1 MGISKIYA
9 IDFIPN
15 NFFKEVI
22 SLIVRIYSFYLVLF
36 NQKFSYPKSNSS
48 YSDLLQELDAGKVQS
63 LYFYPKRR
71 EIDVIFKNGEKEKIP
86 ILYND
91 QLILEKASENKVEL
105 TINNSRRDASI
116 ANSTSSLIFL
126 FIFIFAFIILLRTTS
141 KIANRT
147 FGFGKSR
154 AKFIIIDDVD
164 KRFDDVAG
172 IPEATDEIQEI
183 ITFLKNPE
191 KLSELGAKVPKG
203 VLLIGPPGTGKTL
216 LAKAI
221 AGESGVPFLSISA
234 SEFVELFVG
243 VGASRVR
250 DLFDKARD
258 KSPCIIF
265 IDEIDSI
272 GRQRGSG
279 IGGGNDEREQTLNQ
293 LLTQLDGFSDNSG
306 IIVIAATNRP
316 DILDPA
322 LLRPGRFDRKIEV
335 LLPDNE
341 GRKKILSIHSLNK
354 PLSNDVDLKYW
365 ASRTVGFSGA
375 DLENL
380 MNESAIHCARN
391 LSKKIKNVH
400 IEDALE
406 KITMGISSTNSSGIK
421 TKKLRAYNEAGKA
434 IVSAVKNGIES
445 IDKITILPR
454 AGNLGGYTKIS
465 PDEEVITSGLISKKL
480 LMNKIEIA
488 LAGRAA
494 ETLVFGKNEIT
505 QLASRDIA
513 YSTEI
518 AKEMI
523 TKYGFSSIGP
533 VNITQNSE
541 DIFLGNSLLRN
552 KSIIADKTSFQ
563 IDLEIMKITK
573 NSLNKSIE
581 ILERNR
587 LLLEKLADLLIH
599 EETINRAKF
608 DELSSNFL
616 KI

>member
-1 MGISKIYA
+1 MLFKK
-9 IDFIPN
+9 
-15 NFFKEVI
+15 NFTYDN
-22 SLIVRIYSFYLVLF
+22 SG
-36 NQKFSYPKSNSS
+36 SS
-48 YSDLLQELDAGKVQS
+48 YSDILLELDAGKVQS
-63 LYFYPKRR
+63 LYFYPRRR
-71 EIDVIFKNGEKEKIP
+71 EIDVIFKNGDKEKIP

-105 TINNSRRDASI
+105 TINNSKKDSSS
-116 ANSTSSLIFL
+116 ANSAASLIIL
-126 FIFIFAFIILLRTTS
+126 FIFIFSFILIFRTTS
-141 KIANRT
+141 KIANRA

-154 AKFIIIDDVD
+154 SKFVMIEDVD
-164 KRFDDVAG
+164 KRFDDIAG
-172 IPEATDEIQEI
+172 IPEATEELQEI
-183 ITFLKNPE
+183 ITFLKNPQ
-191 KLSELGAKVPKG
+191 KLIDLGAIVPKG
-203 VLLIGPPGTGKTL
+203 VLMVGPPGTGKTL

-250 DLFDKARD
+250 DLFEKAKE
-258 KSPCIIF
+258 KSPCIVF

-306 IIVIAATNRP
+306 VIVLAATNRA

-335 LLPDNE
+335 LLPDIE
-341 GRKKILSIHSLNK
+341 GRNKILCIHSLNK
-354 PLSNDVDLKYW
+354 PLSKDVDLKYW
-365 ASRTVGFSGA
+365 ASRTIGFSGA

-391 LSKKIKNVH
+391 LSKQIKNEH

-406 KITMGISSTNSSGIK
+406 KITLGLSNTKVSGEK
-421 TKKLRAYNEAGKA
+421 TKKFRAYNEAGRA
-434 IVSAVKNGIES
+434 IVSAFNNGINS
-445 IDKITILPR
+445 IDKITILQR
-454 AGNLGGYTKIS
+454 EGRLGGYTQIS
-465 PDEEVITSGLISKKL
+465 PDEDVLTSGLISKKL
-480 LMNKIEIA
+480 LLNKIEIA

-533 VNITQNSE
+533 VNISQDNE
-541 DIFLGNSLLRN
+541 DIFLGSSLIRN
-552 KSIIADKTSFQ
+552 KSTIADKTSLQ
-563 IDLEIMKITK
+563 IDNEIMKIAK
-573 NSLNKSIE
+573 NSLNKSFKV
-581 ILERNR
+581 LERNR
-587 LLLEKLADLLIH
+587 ILLDKLVELLIH
-599 EETINRAKF
+599 EETVNKEKF
-608 DELSSNFL
+608 IELASKFL
-616 KI
+616 NV

>member
-1 MGISKIYA
+1 MLFKK
-9 IDFIPN
+9 
-15 NFFKEVI
+15 NFTYDN
-22 SLIVRIYSFYLVLF
+22 SG
-36 NQKFSYPKSNSS
+36 SS
-48 YSDLLQELDAGKVQS
+48 YSDILLELDAGNVQS
-63 LYFYPKRR
+63 IYFYPRRR
-71 EIDVIFKNGEKEKIP
+71 EIDVIFKNGDKEKIP

-105 TINNSRRDASI
+105 TINNSKKDSST
-116 ANSTSSLIFL
+116 ANSAASLIIL
-126 FIFIFAFIILLRTTS
+126 FIFIFSFILIFRTTS
-141 KIANRT
+141 KIANRA

-154 AKFIIIDDVD
+154 SKFVMIEDVD
-164 KRFDDVAG
+164 KRFDDIAG
-172 IPEATDEIQEI
+172 IPEATEELQEI
-183 ITFLKNPE
+183 ITFLKNPQ
-191 KLSELGAKVPKG
+191 KLIDLGAIVPKG
-203 VLLIGPPGTGKTL
+203 ILMVGPPGTGKTL

-250 DLFDKARD
+250 DLFEKAKE
-258 KSPCIIF
+258 KSPCIVF

-306 IIVIAATNRP
+306 VIVLAATNRA

-335 LLPDNE
+335 LLPDIE
-341 GRKKILSIHSLNK
+341 GRNKILCIHSLNK
-354 PLSNDVDLKYW
+354 PLSKDVDLKYW
-365 ASRTVGFSGA
+365 ASRTIGFSGA

-391 LSKKIKNVH
+391 LSKRIKNEH

-406 KITMGISSTNSSGIK
+406 KITLGLSNTKFSGEK
-421 TKKLRAYNEAGKA
+421 TKKFRAYNEAGRA
-434 IVSAVKNGIES
+434 IVSAFNNGINS
-445 IDKITILPR
+445 IDKITILQR
-454 AGNLGGYTKIS
+454 EGRLGGYTQIS
-465 PDEEVITSGLISKKL
+465 PDEDVLTSGLISKKL
-480 LMNKIEIA
+480 LLNKIEIA

-533 VNITQNSE
+533 VNISQDNE
-541 DIFLGNSLLRN
+541 DIFLGSSLIRN
-552 KSIIADKTSFQ
+552 KSTIADKTSLQ
-563 IDLEIMKITK
+563 IDNEIMKIAK
-573 NSLNKSIE
+573 NSLNKSFK

-587 LLLEKLADLLIH
+587 ILLDKLVELLIH
-599 EETINRAKF
+599 EETVNKEKF
-608 DELSSNFL
+608 IELASKFL
-616 KI
+616 NV

>member
-1 MGISKIYA
+1 MLFKK
-9 IDFIPN
+9 
-15 NFFKEVI
+15 NFTYDN
-22 SLIVRIYSFYLVLF
+22 SG
-36 NQKFSYPKSNSS
+36 SS
-48 YSDLLQELDAGKVQS
+48 YSDILLELDAGKVQS
-63 LYFYPKRR
+63 LYFYPRRR
-71 EIDVIFKNGEKEKIP
+71 EIDVIFKNGDKEKIP

-105 TINNSRRDASI
+105 TINNSKKDSST
-116 ANSTSSLIFL
+116 ANSAASLIIL
-126 FIFIFAFIILLRTTS
+126 FIFIFSFILIFRTTS
-141 KIANRT
+141 KIANRA

-154 AKFIIIDDVD
+154 SKFVMIEDVD
-164 KRFDDVAG
+164 KRFDDIAG
-172 IPEATDEIQEI
+172 IPEATEELQEI
-183 ITFLKNPE
+183 ITFLKNPQ
-191 KLSELGAKVPKG
+191 KLIDLGAIVPKG
-203 VLLIGPPGTGKTL
+203 ILMVGPPGTGKTL

-250 DLFDKARD
+250 DLFEKAKE
-258 KSPCIIF
+258 KSPCIVF

-306 IIVIAATNRP
+306 VIVLAATNRA

-335 LLPDNE
+335 LLPDIE
-341 GRKKILSIHSLNK
+341 GRNKILCIHSLNK
-354 PLSNDVDLKYW
+354 PLSKDVDLKYW
-365 ASRTVGFSGA
+365 ASRTIGFSGA

-391 LSKKIKNVH
+391 LSKQIKNEH

-406 KITMGISSTNSSGIK
+406 KITLGLSNTKVSGEK
-421 TKKLRAYNEAGKA
+421 TKKFRAYNEAGRA
-434 IVSAVKNGIES
+434 IVSAFNNGINS
-445 IDKITILPR
+445 IDKITILQR
-454 AGNLGGYTKIS
+454 EGRLGGYTQIS
-465 PDEEVITSGLISKKL
+465 PDEDVLTSGLISKKL
-480 LMNKIEIA
+480 LLNKIEIA

-533 VNITQNSE
+533 VNISQDNE
-541 DIFLGNSLLRN
+541 DIFLGSSLIRN
-552 KSIIADKTSFQ
+552 KSTIADKTSLQ
-563 IDLEIMKITK
+563 IDNEIMKIAK
-573 NSLNKSIE
+573 NSLNKSFKV
-581 ILERNR
+581 LERNR
-587 LLLEKLADLLIH
+587 ILLDKLVELLIH
-599 EETINRAKF
+599 EETVNKEKF
-608 DELSSNFL
+608 IELASKLL
-616 KI
+616 KV

>member
-1 MGISKIYA
+1 M
-9 IDFIPN
+9 
-15 NFFKEVI
+15 FFKKNFTYTN
-22 SLIVRIYSFYLVLF
+22 LD
-36 NQKFSYPKSNSS
+36 SS
-48 YSDLLQELDAGKVQS
+48 YSNLLLELDTGKVQS
-63 LYFYPKRR
+63 LYFYPRRR
-71 EIDVIFKNGEKEKIP
+71 EVDVIFKNGDKEKIP

-105 TINNSRRDASI
+105 TIHNSKKDSST
-116 ANSTSSLIFL
+116 ANSLSSLVIL
-126 FIFIFAFIILLRTTS
+126 LIFIFSFILLFRTTS
-141 KIANRT
+141 KIANRA

-154 AKFIIIDDVD
+154 SKFIMIDDVD

-172 IPEATDEIQEI
+172 LTEATEELQEI
-183 ITFLKNPE
+183 ITFLKNPQ
-191 KLSELGAKVPKG
+191 KLSDLGAIVPKG
-203 VLLIGPPGTGKTL
+203 VLMVGPPGTGKTL

-250 DLFDKARD
+250 DLFEKAKE
-258 KSPCIIF
+258 KSPCIVF

-306 IIVIAATNRP
+306 VIVLAATNRA

-322 LLRPGRFDRKIEV
+322 LLRPGRFDRKIQV

-341 GRKKILSIHSLNK
+341 GRKKILCIHSLNK
-354 PLSNDVDLKYW
+354 PLSKDVDLKYW
-365 ASRTVGFSGA
+365 ASRTIGFSGA

-391 LSKKIKNVH
+391 FSKEINNEH

-406 KITMGISSTNSSGIK
+406 KITLGLITIKVSGEK
-421 TKKLRAYNEAGKA
+421 AKKIRAYNEAGRA
-434 IVSAVKNGIES
+434 IVSAVNNGINS
-445 IDKITILPR
+445 IDKITILQR
-454 AGNLGGYTKIS
+454 SGSLGGYTQIS
-465 PDEEVITSGLISKKL
+465 PDEEVLTSGLISKKSL
-480 LMNKIEIA
+480 LNKIEIA

-494 ETLVFGKNEIT
+494 EILIFGKNEIT

-533 VNITQNSE
+533 VNISQNNE
-541 DIFLGNSLLRN
+541 DIFLGNSLLKN
-552 KSIIADKTSFQ
+552 KSSIADKTSLL
-563 IDLEIMKITK
+563 IDKEIMKITK
-573 NSLNKSIE
+573 RSLDKSIK
-581 ILERNR
+581 ILDRNR
-587 LLLEKLADLLIH
+587 LLLDKLVDLLVH
-599 EETINRAKF
+599 EETINREKF
-608 DELSSNFL
+608 CNLSSKSL
-616 KI
+616 KV

>member
-1 MGISKIYA
+1 M
-9 IDFIPN
+9 P
-15 NFFKEVI
+15 FKKTFT
-22 SLIVRIYSFYLVLF
+22 YSD
-36 NQKFSYPKSNSS
+36 SDSS
-48 YSDLLQELDAGKVQS
+48 YSNLLLELDEGNVQS
-63 LYFYPKRR
+63 LYFYPRRR
-71 EIDVIFKNGEKEKIP
+71 EIDVIFKNGEREKIP

-91 QLILEKASENKVEL
+91 QLILEKASDNKVEL
-105 TINNSRRDASI
+105 TINNSKKDSSL
-116 ANSTSSLIFL
+116 ANSTASLIFL
-126 FIFIFAFIILLRTTS
+126 LFFIFGLILLFRTTS
-141 KIANRT
+141 KIANRA

-154 AKFIIIDDVD
+154 SKFIMIDDVD

-172 IPEATDEIQEI
+172 IPEATEELQEI
-183 ITFLKNPE
+183 ITFLKHPE
-191 KLSELGAKVPKG
+191 KLSDLGAKVPKG
-203 VLLIGPPGTGKTL
+203 VLLVGPPGTGKTL

-250 DLFDKARD
+250 DLFDKAKE
-258 KSPCIIF
+258 KSPCIVF

-306 IIVIAATNRP
+306 VIVLAATNRP

-322 LLRPGRFDRKIEV
+322 LLRPGRFDRKIDV
-335 LLPDNE
+335 LLPDYE

-354 PLSNDVDLKYW
+354 PLSNNVDLKYW
-365 ASRTVGFSGA
+365 ASRTAGFSGA

-391 LSKKIKNVH
+391 LSKQIKNEH
-400 IEDALE
+400 IDDALE
-406 KITMGISSTNSSGIK
+406 KITLGLGTNKLSGEK
-421 TKKLRAYNEAGKA
+421 TKKFRAYNEAGRA
-434 IVSAVKNGIES
+434 IISAVNNGMNS
-445 IDKITILPR
+445 IDKVTILQR
-454 AGNLGGYTKIS
+454 AGSLGGYTKIS

-480 LMNKIEIA
+480 LLNKIEIA

-494 ETLVFGKNEIT
+494 ETLVFGRNEIT
-505 QLASRDIA
+505 QLATNDIA
-513 YSTEI
+513 FSTEI

-533 VNITQNSE
+533 FNISQDNE

-552 KSIIADKTSFQ
+552 KSIIADKTSLQ
-563 IDLEIMKITK
+563 IDKEIMNIAKS
-573 NSLNKSIE
+573 SLNKSIK

-587 LLLEKLADLLIH
+587 FLLDKLVDVLIH
-599 EETINRAKF
+599 EETITKEKF
-608 DELSSNFL
+608 IELASKFL
-616 KI
+616 KV

>member
-1 MGISKIYA
+1 ML
-9 IDFIPN
+9 
-15 NFFKEVI
+15 FK
-22 SLIVRIYSFYLVLF
+22 
-36 NQKFSYPKSNSS
+36 KDFSYKDSVSS
-48 YSDLLQELDAGKVQS
+48 YSDLLLDLDAGRVQS
-63 LYFYPKRR
+63 LYFYPRRR
-71 EIDVIFKNGEKEKIP
+71 EIDVIFKNGDKEKIP

-105 TINNSRRDASI
+105 TINNSKKDSSL
-116 ANSTSSLIFL
+116 ANSTASLIIL
-126 FIFIFAFIILLRTTS
+126 LIFIFSFILIFRTTS
-141 KIANRT
+141 KIANRA
-147 FGFGKSR
+147 FGFGKTRS
-154 AKFIIIDDVD
+154 KFIIIEDVD

-172 IPEATDEIQEI
+172 LAEATEELQEI
-183 ITFLKNPE
+183 ITFLKNPQ
-191 KLSELGAKVPKG
+191 KLNDLGAKVPKG
-203 VLLIGPPGTGKTL
+203 VLLVGPPGTGKTL

-250 DLFDKARD
+250 DLFEKAKE
-258 KSPCIIF
+258 KSPCIVF

-306 IIVIAATNRP
+306 IIVLAATNRP

-354 PLSNDVDLKYW
+354 PLSDDVDLKYW
-365 ASRTVGFSGA
+365 ASRTIGFSGA

-391 LSKKIKNVH
+391 LSQEIKNEH
-400 IEDALE
+400 IDDALE
-406 KITMGISSTNSSGIK
+406 KITLGVSTSKISGEK
-421 TKKLRAYNEAGKA
+421 TKKLRAYNEAGRA
-434 IVSAVKNGIES
+434 IVSAVNNGSNS
-445 IDKITILPR
+445 IDKITILQR
-454 AGNLGGYTKIS
+454 AGSLGGYTKIT
-465 PDEEVITSGLISKKL
+465 PDEDVITSGLISKKL
-480 LMNKIEIA
+480 LLSKIEIA

-494 ETLVFGKNEIT
+494 EILVFGRNEIT

-513 YSTEI
+513 YSTEL
-518 AKEMI
+518 AKQMI

-533 VNITQNSE
+533 VNISQNNE

-552 KSIIADKTSFQ
+552 KSIIADKTSLK
-563 IDLEIMKITK
+563 IDNEIMNIAKS
-573 NSLNKSIE
+573 SLNKSIK
-581 ILERNR
+581 ILHKNR
-587 LLLEKLADLLIH
+587 LLLDKLVELLIY
-599 EETINRAKF
+599 EETISKDKF
-608 DELSSNFL
+608 CKLSSQLL
-616 KI
+616 KV

>member
-1 MGISKIYA
+1 
-9 IDFIPN
+9 
-15 NFFKEVI
+15 
-22 SLIVRIYSFYLVLF
+22 VLF
-36 NQKFSYPKSNSS
+36 KKNFTYDNSASS
-48 YSDLLQELDAGKVQS
+48 YSDILLELDAGKVQS
-63 LYFYPKRR
+63 LYFYPRRR
-71 EIDVIFKNGEKEKIP
+71 EIDVIFKNGDKEKIP

-105 TINNSRRDASI
+105 TINNSKKDSST
-116 ANSTSSLIFL
+116 ANSAASLIIL
-126 FIFIFAFIILLRTTS
+126 FIFIFSFILIFRTTS
-141 KIANRT
+141 KIANRA

-154 AKFIIIDDVD
+154 SKFVMIEDVD
-164 KRFDDVAG
+164 KRFDDIAG
-172 IPEATDEIQEI
+172 IPEATEELQEI
-183 ITFLKNPE
+183 ITFLKNPQ
-191 KLSELGAKVPKG
+191 KLIDLGAIVPKG
-203 VLLIGPPGTGKTL
+203 ILMVGPPGTGKTL

-250 DLFDKARD
+250 DLFEKAKE
-258 KSPCIIF
+258 KSPCIVF

-306 IIVIAATNRP
+306 VIVLAATNRA

-335 LLPDNE
+335 LLPDIE
-341 GRKKILSIHSLNK
+341 GRNKILCIHSLNK
-354 PLSNDVDLKYW
+354 PLSKDVDLKYW
-365 ASRTVGFSGA
+365 ASRTIGFSGA

-391 LSKKIKNVH
+391 LSKRIKNEH

-406 KITMGISSTNSSGIK
+406 KITLGLSNTKFSGEK
-421 TKKLRAYNEAGKA
+421 TKKFRAYNEAGRA
-434 IVSAVKNGIES
+434 IVSAFNNGINS
-445 IDKITILPR
+445 IDKITILQR
-454 AGNLGGYTKIS
+454 EGRLGGYTQIS
-465 PDEEVITSGLISKKL
+465 PDEDVLTSGLISKKL
-480 LMNKIEIA
+480 LLNKIEIA

-533 VNITQNSE
+533 VNISQDNE
-541 DIFLGNSLLRN
+541 DIFLGSSLIRN
-552 KSIIADKTSFQ
+552 KSTIADKTSLQ
-563 IDLEIMKITK
+563 IDNEIMKIAK
-573 NSLNKSIE
+573 NSLNKSFKV
-581 ILERNR
+581 LERNR
-587 LLLEKLADLLIH
+587 LLLDKLVELLIH
-599 EETINRAKF
+599 EETVNKEKF
-608 DELSSNFL
+608 IELASKFL
-616 KI
+616 NV

>member
-1 MGISKIYA
+1 MLFKK
-9 IDFIPN
+9 
-15 NFFKEVI
+15 NFT
-22 SLIVRIYSFYLVLF
+22 YSNLD
-36 NQKFSYPKSNSS
+36 SS
-48 YSDLLQELDAGKVQS
+48 YSNLLLELDTGKVQS

-71 EIDVIFKNGEKEKIP
+71 EVDVIFKNGNKEKIP

-105 TINNSRRDASI
+105 TINNSKKDSST
-116 ANSTSSLIFL
+116 ANSAASLIIL
-126 FIFIFAFIILLRTTS
+126 FIFIFSFILIFRTTS
-141 KIANRT
+141 KIANRA

-154 AKFIIIDDVD
+154 SKFVMIEDVD
-164 KRFDDVAG
+164 KRFDDIAG
-172 IPEATDEIQEI
+172 IPEATEELQEI
-183 ITFLKNPE
+183 ITFLKNPQ
-191 KLSELGAKVPKG
+191 KLIDLGAIVPKG
-203 VLLIGPPGTGKTL
+203 ILMVGPPGTGKTL

-250 DLFDKARD
+250 DLFEKAKE
-258 KSPCIIF
+258 KSPCIVF

-306 IIVIAATNRP
+306 VIVLAATNRA

-335 LLPDNE
+335 LLPDIE
-341 GRKKILSIHSLNK
+341 GRNKILCIHSLNK
-354 PLSNDVDLKYW
+354 PLSKDVDLKYW
-365 ASRTVGFSGA
+365 ASRTIGFSGA

-391 LSKKIKNVH
+391 LSKRIKNEH

-406 KITMGISSTNSSGIK
+406 KITLGLSNTKFSGEK
-421 TKKLRAYNEAGKA
+421 TKKFRAYNEAGRA
-434 IVSAVKNGIES
+434 IVSAFNNGINS
-445 IDKITILPR
+445 IDKITILQR
-454 AGNLGGYTKIS
+454 EGRLGGYTQIS
-465 PDEEVITSGLISKKL
+465 PDEDVLTSGLISKKL
-480 LMNKIEIA
+480 LLNKIEIA

-533 VNITQNSE
+533 VNISQDNE
-541 DIFLGNSLLRN
+541 DIFLGSSLIRN
-552 KSIIADKTSFQ
+552 KSTIADKTSLQ
-563 IDLEIMKITK
+563 IDNEIMKIAK
-573 NSLNKSIE
+573 NSLNKSFKV
-581 ILERNR
+581 LERNR
-587 LLLEKLADLLIH
+587 ILLDKLVELLIH
-599 EETINRAKF
+599 EETVNKEKF
-608 DELSSNFL
+608 IELASKFL
-616 KI
+616 NV

>member
-1 MGISKIYA
+1 MLFKK
-9 IDFIPN
+9 
-15 NFFKEVI
+15 NFTYDN
-22 SLIVRIYSFYLVLF
+22 SG
-36 NQKFSYPKSNSS
+36 SS
-48 YSDLLQELDAGKVQS
+48 YSDLLLELDAGKVQS
-63 LYFYPKRR
+63 LYFYPRRR
-71 EIDVIFKNGEKEKIP
+71 EIDVIFKNGDKEKIP

-105 TINNSRRDASI
+105 TINNSKKDSST
-116 ANSTSSLIFL
+116 ANSAASLIIL
-126 FIFIFAFIILLRTTS
+126 FIFIFSFILIFRTTS
-141 KIANRT
+141 KIANRA

-154 AKFIIIDDVD
+154 SKFVMIEDVD
-164 KRFDDVAG
+164 KRFDDIAG
-172 IPEATDEIQEI
+172 IPEATEELQEI
-183 ITFLKNPE
+183 ITFLKNPQ
-191 KLSELGAKVPKG
+191 KLIDLGAIVPKG
-203 VLLIGPPGTGKTL
+203 ILMVGPPGTGKTL

-250 DLFDKARD
+250 DLFEKAKE
-258 KSPCIIF
+258 KSPCIVF

-306 IIVIAATNRP
+306 VIVLAATNRA

-335 LLPDNE
+335 LLPDIE
-341 GRKKILSIHSLNK
+341 GRNKILCIHSLNK
-354 PLSNDVDLKYW
+354 PLSKDVDLKYW
-365 ASRTVGFSGA
+365 ASRTIGFSGA

-391 LSKKIKNVH
+391 LSKRIKNEH

-406 KITMGISSTNSSGIK
+406 KITLGLSNTKFSGEK
-421 TKKLRAYNEAGKA
+421 TKKFRAYNEAGRA
-434 IVSAVKNGIES
+434 IVSAFNNGINS
-445 IDKITILPR
+445 IDKITILQR
-454 AGNLGGYTKIS
+454 EGRLGGYTQIS
-465 PDEEVITSGLISKKL
+465 PDEDVLTSGLISKKL
-480 LMNKIEIA
+480 LLNKIEIA

-533 VNITQNSE
+533 VNISQDNE

-552 KSIIADKTSFQ
+552 KSTIADKTSLQ
-563 IDLEIMKITK
+563 IDNEIMKIAK
-573 NSLNKSIE
+573 NSLNKSFK

-587 LLLEKLADLLIH
+587 ILLDKLVELLIH
-599 EETINRAKF
+599 EETVNKEKF
-608 DELSSNFL
+608 IELASKFL
-616 KI
+616 NV

>member
-1 MGISKIYA
+1 MLFKK
-9 IDFIPN
+9 
-15 NFFKEVI
+15 NFTYDN
-22 SLIVRIYSFYLVLF
+22 SA
-36 NQKFSYPKSNSS
+36 SS
-48 YSDLLQELDAGKVQS
+48 YSDILLELDAGKVQS
-63 LYFYPKRR
+63 LYFYPRRR
-71 EIDVIFKNGEKEKIP
+71 EIDVIFKNGDKEKIP

-105 TINNSRRDASI
+105 TINNSKKDSST
-116 ANSTSSLIFL
+116 ANSAASLIIL
-126 FIFIFAFIILLRTTS
+126 FIFIFSFILIFRTTS
-141 KIANRT
+141 KIANRA

-154 AKFIIIDDVD
+154 SKFVMIEDVD
-164 KRFDDVAG
+164 KRFDDIAG
-172 IPEATDEIQEI
+172 IPEATEELQEI
-183 ITFLKNPE
+183 ITFLKNPQ
-191 KLSELGAKVPKG
+191 KLIDLGAIVPKG
-203 VLLIGPPGTGKTL
+203 ILMVGPPGTGKTL

-250 DLFDKARD
+250 DLFEKAKE
-258 KSPCIIF
+258 KSPCIVF

-306 IIVIAATNRP
+306 VIVLAATNRA

-335 LLPDNE
+335 LLPDIE
-341 GRKKILSIHSLNK
+341 GRNKILCIHSLNK
-354 PLSNDVDLKYW
+354 PLSKDVDLKYW
-365 ASRTVGFSGA
+365 ASRTIGFSGA

-391 LSKKIKNVH
+391 LSKRIKNEH

-406 KITMGISSTNSSGIK
+406 KITLGLSNTKFSGEK
-421 TKKLRAYNEAGKA
+421 TKKFRAYNEAGRA
-434 IVSAVKNGIES
+434 IVSAFNNGINS
-445 IDKITILPR
+445 IDKITILQR
-454 AGNLGGYTKIS
+454 EGRLGGYTQIS
-465 PDEEVITSGLISKKL
+465 PDEDVLTSGLISKKL
-480 LMNKIEIA
+480 LLNKIEIA

-533 VNITQNSE
+533 VNISQDNE
-541 DIFLGNSLLRN
+541 DIFLGSSLIRN
-552 KSIIADKTSFQ
+552 KSTIADKTSLQ
-563 IDLEIMKITK
+563 IDNEIMKIAK
-573 NSLNKSIE
+573 NSLNKSFKV
-581 ILERNR
+581 LERNR
-587 LLLEKLADLLIH
+587 ILLDKLVELLIH
-599 EETINRAKF
+599 EETVNKEKF
-608 DELSSNFL
+608 IELASKFL
-616 KI
+616 NV

>member
-1 MGISKIYA
+1 MLFKK
-9 IDFIPN
+9 
-15 NFFKEVI
+15 NFTYDN
-22 SLIVRIYSFYLVLF
+22 SG
-36 NQKFSYPKSNSS
+36 SS
-48 YSDLLQELDAGKVQS
+48 YSDILLELDAGKVQS
-63 LYFYPKRR
+63 LYFYPRRR
-71 EIDVIFKNGEKEKIP
+71 EIDVIFKNGDKEKIP

-105 TINNSRRDASI
+105 TINNSKKDSSL
-116 ANSTSSLIFL
+116 ANSAASLIIL
-126 FIFIFAFIILLRTTS
+126 FIFIFSFILIFRTTS
-141 KIANRT
+141 KIANRA

-154 AKFIIIDDVD
+154 SKFVMIEDVD
-164 KRFDDVAG
+164 KRFDDIAG
-172 IPEATDEIQEI
+172 IPEATEELQEI
-183 ITFLKNPE
+183 ITFLKNPQ
-191 KLSELGAKVPKG
+191 KLIDLGAIVPKG
-203 VLLIGPPGTGKTL
+203 ILMVGPPGTGKTL

-250 DLFDKARD
+250 DLFEKAKE
-258 KSPCIIF
+258 KSPCIVF

-306 IIVIAATNRP
+306 VIVLAATNRA

-335 LLPDNE
+335 LLPDIE
-341 GRKKILSIHSLNK
+341 GRNKILCIHSLNK
-354 PLSNDVDLKYW
+354 PLSKDVDLKYW
-365 ASRTVGFSGA
+365 ASRTIGFSGA

-391 LSKKIKNVH
+391 LSKQIKNEH

-406 KITMGISSTNSSGIK
+406 KITLGLSNTKVSGEK
-421 TKKLRAYNEAGKA
+421 TKKFRAYNEAGRA
-434 IVSAVKNGIES
+434 IVSAFNNGINS
-445 IDKITILPR
+445 IDKITILQR
-454 AGNLGGYTKIS
+454 EGRLGGYTQIS
-465 PDEEVITSGLISKKL
+465 PDEDVLTSGLISKKL
-480 LMNKIEIA
+480 LLNKIEIA

-533 VNITQNSE
+533 VNISQDNE
-541 DIFLGNSLLRN
+541 DIFLGSSLIRN
-552 KSIIADKTSFQ
+552 KSTIADKTSLQ
-563 IDLEIMKITK
+563 IDNEIMKIAK
-573 NSLNKSIE
+573 NSLNKSFKV
-581 ILERNR
+581 LERNR
-587 LLLEKLADLLIH
+587 ILLDKLVELLIH
-599 EETINRAKF
+599 EETVNKEKF
-608 DELSSNFL
+608 IELASKLL
-616 KI
+616 KV

>member
-1 MGISKIYA
+1 MLFKK
-9 IDFIPN
+9 
-15 NFFKEVI
+15 NFTYDN
-22 SLIVRIYSFYLVLF
+22 SA
-36 NQKFSYPKSNSS
+36 SS
-48 YSDLLQELDAGKVQS
+48 YSDILLELDAGKVQS
-63 LYFYPKRR
+63 LYFYPRRR
-71 EIDVIFKNGEKEKIP
+71 EIDVIFKNGDKEKIP

-105 TINNSRRDASI
+105 TINNSKKDSST
-116 ANSTSSLIFL
+116 ANSAASLIIL
-126 FIFIFAFIILLRTTS
+126 FIFIFSFILIFRTTS
-141 KIANRT
+141 KIANRA

-154 AKFIIIDDVD
+154 SKFVMIEDVD
-164 KRFDDVAG
+164 KRFDDIAG
-172 IPEATDEIQEI
+172 IPEATEELQEI
-183 ITFLKNPE
+183 ITFLKNPQ
-191 KLSELGAKVPKG
+191 KLIDLGAIVPKG
-203 VLLIGPPGTGKTL
+203 ILMVGPPGTGKTL

-250 DLFDKARD
+250 DLFEKAKE
-258 KSPCIIF
+258 KSPCIVF

-306 IIVIAATNRP
+306 VIVLAATNRA

-335 LLPDNE
+335 LLPDIE
-341 GRKKILSIHSLNK
+341 GRNKILCIHSLNK
-354 PLSNDVDLKYW
+354 PLSKDVDLKYW
-365 ASRTVGFSGA
+365 ASRTIGFSGA

-391 LSKKIKNVH
+391 LSKRIKNEH

-406 KITMGISSTNSSGIK
+406 KITLGLSNTKFSGEK
-421 TKKLRAYNEAGKA
+421 TKKFRAYNEAGRA
-434 IVSAVKNGIES
+434 IVSAFNNGINS
-445 IDKITILPR
+445 IDKITILQR
-454 AGNLGGYTKIS
+454 EGSLGGYTQIS
-465 PDEEVITSGLISKKL
+465 PDEDVLTSGLISKKL
-480 LMNKIEIA
+480 LLNKIEIA

-533 VNITQNSE
+533 VNISQDNE
-541 DIFLGNSLLRN
+541 DIFLGSSLIRN
-552 KSIIADKTSFQ
+552 KSTIADKTSLQ
-563 IDLEIMKITK
+563 IDNEIMKIAK
-573 NSLNKSIE
+573 NSLNKSFKV
-581 ILERNR
+581 LERNR
-587 LLLEKLADLLIH
+587 ILLDKLVELLIH
-599 EETINRAKF
+599 EETVNKEKF
-608 DELSSNFL
+608 IELASKLL
-616 KI
+616 KV

>member
-1 MGISKIYA
+1 MFLKR
-9 IDFIPN
+9 
-15 NFFKEVI
+15 NFTYDN
-22 SLIVRIYSFYLVLF
+22 SG
-36 NQKFSYPKSNSS
+36 SS
-48 YSDLLQELDAGKVQS
+48 YSDLLRELDAGKVQS
-63 LYFYPKRR
+63 LYFYPRRR
-71 EIDVIFKNGEKEKIP
+71 EIDVIFKNGDKEKIP

-105 TINNSRRDASI
+105 TINNSKKDSST
-116 ANSTSSLIFL
+116 ANSAASLIIL
-126 FIFIFAFIILLRTTS
+126 FIFIFSFILIFRTTS
-141 KIANRT
+141 KIANRA

-154 AKFIIIDDVD
+154 SKFVMIEDVD
-164 KRFDDVAG
+164 KRFDDIAG
-172 IPEATDEIQEI
+172 IPEATEELQEI
-183 ITFLKNPE
+183 ITFLKNPQ
-191 KLSELGAKVPKG
+191 KLIDLGAIVPKG
-203 VLLIGPPGTGKTL
+203 ILMVGPPGTGKTL

-250 DLFDKARD
+250 DLFEKAKE
-258 KSPCIIF
+258 KSPCIVF

-306 IIVIAATNRP
+306 VIVLAATNRA

-335 LLPDNE
+335 LLPDIE
-341 GRKKILSIHSLNK
+341 GRNKILCIHSLNK
-354 PLSNDVDLKYW
+354 PLSKDVDLKYW
-365 ASRTVGFSGA
+365 ASRTIGFSGA

-391 LSKKIKNVH
+391 LSKQIKNEH

-406 KITMGISSTNSSGIK
+406 KITLGLSNTKVSGEK
-421 TKKLRAYNEAGKA
+421 TKKFRAYNEAGRA
-434 IVSAVKNGIES
+434 IVSAFNNGINS
-445 IDKITILPR
+445 IDKITILQR
-454 AGNLGGYTKIS
+454 EGRLGGYTQIS
-465 PDEEVITSGLISKKL
+465 PDEDVLTSGLISKKL
-480 LMNKIEIA
+480 LLNKIEIA

-533 VNITQNSE
+533 VNISQDNE
-541 DIFLGNSLLRN
+541 DIFLGSSLIRN
-552 KSIIADKTSFQ
+552 KSTIADKTSLQ
-563 IDLEIMKITK
+563 IDNEIMKIAK
-573 NSLNKSIE
+573 NSLNKSFKV
-581 ILERNR
+581 LERNR
-587 LLLEKLADLLIH
+587 ILLDKLVELLIH
-599 EETINRAKF
+599 EETVNKEKF
-608 DELSSNFL
+608 IELASKFL
-616 KI
+616 NV

>member
-1 MGISKIYA
+1 MLFKK
-9 IDFIPN
+9 
-15 NFFKEVI
+15 NFTYDN
-22 SLIVRIYSFYLVLF
+22 SA
-36 NQKFSYPKSNSS
+36 SS
-48 YSDLLQELDAGKVQS
+48 YSDILLELDAGKVQS
-63 LYFYPKRR
+63 LYFYPRRR
-71 EIDVIFKNGEKEKIP
+71 EIDVIFKNGDKEKIP

-105 TINNSRRDASI
+105 TINNSKKDSST
-116 ANSTSSLIFL
+116 ANSAASLIIL
-126 FIFIFAFIILLRTTS
+126 FIFIFSFILIFRTTS
-141 KIANRT
+141 KIANRA

-154 AKFIIIDDVD
+154 SKFVMIDDVD
-164 KRFDDVAG
+164 KRFDDIAG
-172 IPEATDEIQEI
+172 IPEATEELQEI
-183 ITFLKNPE
+183 ITFLKNPQ
-191 KLSELGAKVPKG
+191 KLIDLGAIVPKG
-203 VLLIGPPGTGKTL
+203 ILMVGPPGTGKTL

-250 DLFDKARD
+250 DLFEKAKE
-258 KSPCIIF
+258 KSPCIVF

-306 IIVIAATNRP
+306 VIVLAATNRA

-335 LLPDNE
+335 LLPDIE
-341 GRKKILSIHSLNK
+341 GRNKILCIHSLNK
-354 PLSNDVDLKYW
+354 PLSKDVDLKYW
-365 ASRTVGFSGA
+365 ASRTIGFSGA

-391 LSKKIKNVH
+391 LSKRIKNEH

-406 KITMGISSTNSSGIK
+406 KITLGLSNTKFSGEK
-421 TKKLRAYNEAGKA
+421 TKKFRAYNEAGRA
-434 IVSAVKNGIES
+434 IVSAFNNGINS
-445 IDKITILPR
+445 IDKITILQR
-454 AGNLGGYTKIS
+454 EGRLGGYTQIS
-465 PDEEVITSGLISKKL
+465 PDEDVLTSGLISKKL
-480 LMNKIEIA
+480 LLNKIEIA

-533 VNITQNSE
+533 VNISQDNE
-541 DIFLGNSLLRN
+541 DIFLGSSLLRN
-552 KSIIADKTSFQ
+552 KSTIADKTSLQ
-563 IDLEIMKITK
+563 IDNEIMKIAK
-573 NSLNKSIE
+573 NSLNKSFKV
-581 ILERNR
+581 LERNR
-587 LLLEKLADLLIH
+587 ILLDKLVELLIH
-599 EETINRAKF
+599 EETVNKEKF
-608 DELSSNFL
+608 IELASKLL
-616 KI
+616 KV

>member
-1 MGISKIYA
+1 MPFKK
-9 IDFIPN
+9 
-15 NFFKEVI
+15 NFTYDN
-22 SLIVRIYSFYLVLF
+22 SG
-36 NQKFSYPKSNSS
+36 SS
-48 YSDLLQELDAGKVQS
+48 YSDILLDLDAGKVQS
-63 LYFYPKRR
+63 LYFYPRRR
-71 EIDVIFKNGEKEKIP
+71 EIDVIFKNGDKEKIP

-105 TINNSRRDASI
+105 TINNSKKDSST
-116 ANSTSSLIFL
+116 ANSAASLIIL
-126 FIFIFAFIILLRTTS
+126 FIFIFSFILIFRTTS
-141 KIANRT
+141 KIANRA

-154 AKFIIIDDVD
+154 SKFVMIEDVD
-164 KRFDDVAG
+164 KRFDDIAG
-172 IPEATDEIQEI
+172 IPEATEELQEI
-183 ITFLKNPE
+183 ITFLKNPQ
-191 KLSELGAKVPKG
+191 KLIDLGAIVPKG
-203 VLLIGPPGTGKTL
+203 ILMVGPPGTGKTL

-250 DLFDKARD
+250 DLFEKAKE
-258 KSPCIIF
+258 KSPCIVF

-306 IIVIAATNRP
+306 VIVLAATNRA

-335 LLPDNE
+335 LLPDIE
-341 GRKKILSIHSLNK
+341 GRNKILCIHSLNK
-354 PLSNDVDLKYW
+354 PLSKDVDLKYW
-365 ASRTVGFSGA
+365 ASRTIGFSGA

-391 LSKKIKNVH
+391 LSKRIKNEH

-406 KITMGISSTNSSGIK
+406 KITLGLSNTKFSGEK
-421 TKKLRAYNEAGKA
+421 TKKFRAYNEAGRA
-434 IVSAVKNGIES
+434 IVSAFNNGINS
-445 IDKITILPR
+445 IDKITILQR
-454 AGNLGGYTKIS
+454 EGRLGGYTQIS
-465 PDEEVITSGLISKKL
+465 PDEDVLTSGLISKKL
-480 LMNKIEIA
+480 LLNKIEIA

-533 VNITQNSE
+533 VNISQDNE
-541 DIFLGNSLLRN
+541 DIFLGSSLIRN
-552 KSIIADKTSFQ
+552 KSTIADKTSLQ
-563 IDLEIMKITK
+563 IDNEIMKIAK
-573 NSLNKSIE
+573 NSLNKSFKV
-581 ILERNR
+581 LERNR
-587 LLLEKLADLLIH
+587 ILLDKLVELLIH
-599 EETINRAKF
+599 EETVNKEKF
-608 DELSSNFL
+608 IELASKLL
-616 KI
+616 KV

>member
-1 MGISKIYA
+1 MLFKK
-9 IDFIPN
+9 
-15 NFFKEVI
+15 NFTYDN
-22 SLIVRIYSFYLVLF
+22 SG
-36 NQKFSYPKSNSS
+36 SS
-48 YSDLLQELDAGKVQS
+48 YSDLLLELDAGKVQS
-63 LYFYPKRR
+63 LYFYPRRR
-71 EIDVIFKNGEKEKIP
+71 EIDVIFKNGDKEKIP

-105 TINNSRRDASI
+105 TINNSKKDSST
-116 ANSTSSLIFL
+116 ANSAASLIIL
-126 FIFIFAFIILLRTTS
+126 FIFIFSFILIFRTTS
-141 KIANRT
+141 KIANRA

-154 AKFIIIDDVD
+154 SKFVMIDDVD
-164 KRFDDVAG
+164 KRFDDIAG
-172 IPEATDEIQEI
+172 IPEATEELQEI
-183 ITFLKNPE
+183 ITFLKNPQ
-191 KLSELGAKVPKG
+191 KLIDLGAIVPKG
-203 VLLIGPPGTGKTL
+203 ILMVGPPGTGKTL

-250 DLFDKARD
+250 DLFEKAKE
-258 KSPCIIF
+258 KSPCIVF

-306 IIVIAATNRP
+306 VIVLAATNRA

-335 LLPDNE
+335 LLPDIE
-341 GRKKILSIHSLNK
+341 GRNKILCIHSLNK
-354 PLSNDVDLKYW
+354 PLSKDVDLKYW
-365 ASRTVGFSGA
+365 ASRTIGFSGA

-391 LSKKIKNVH
+391 LSKQIKNEH

-406 KITMGISSTNSSGIK
+406 KITLGLSNTKVSGEK
-421 TKKLRAYNEAGKA
+421 TKKFRAYNEAGRA
-434 IVSAVKNGIES
+434 IVSAFNNGINS
-445 IDKITILPR
+445 IDKITILQR
-454 AGNLGGYTKIS
+454 EGRLGGYTQIS
-465 PDEEVITSGLISKKL
+465 PDEDVLTSGLISKKL
-480 LMNKIEIA
+480 LLNKIEIA

-533 VNITQNSE
+533 VNISQDNE
-541 DIFLGNSLLRN
+541 DIFLGSSLIRN
-552 KSIIADKTSFQ
+552 KSTIADKTSLQ
-563 IDLEIMKITK
+563 IDNEIMKIAK
-573 NSLNKSIE
+573 NSLNKSFKV
-581 ILERNR
+581 LERNR
-587 LLLEKLADLLIH
+587 ILLDKLVELLIH
-599 EETINRAKF
+599 EETVNKEKF
-608 DELSSNFL
+608 IELASKFL
-616 KI
+616 NV

>member
-1 MGISKIYA
+1 MFLKR
-9 IDFIPN
+9 
-15 NFFKEVI
+15 NFTYDN
-22 SLIVRIYSFYLVLF
+22 SG
-36 NQKFSYPKSNSS
+36 SS
-48 YSDLLQELDAGKVQS
+48 YSDLLRELDAGKVQS
-63 LYFYPKRR
+63 LYFYPRRR
-71 EIDVIFKNGEKEKIP
+71 EIDVIFKNGDKEKIP

-105 TINNSRRDASI
+105 TINNSKKDSST
-116 ANSTSSLIFL
+116 ANSAASLIIL
-126 FIFIFAFIILLRTTS
+126 FIFIFSFILIFRTTS
-141 KIANRT
+141 KIANRA

-154 AKFIIIDDVD
+154 SKFVMIEDVD
-164 KRFDDVAG
+164 KRFDDIAG
-172 IPEATDEIQEI
+172 IPEATEELQEI
-183 ITFLKNPE
+183 ITFLKNPQ
-191 KLSELGAKVPKG
+191 KLIDLGAIVPKG
-203 VLLIGPPGTGKTL
+203 ILMVGPPGTGKTL

-250 DLFDKARD
+250 DLFEKAKE
-258 KSPCIIF
+258 KSPCIVF

-306 IIVIAATNRP
+306 VIVLAATNRA

-335 LLPDNE
+335 LLPDIE
-341 GRKKILSIHSLNK
+341 GRNKILCIHSLNK
-354 PLSNDVDLKYW
+354 PLSKDVDLKYW
-365 ASRTVGFSGA
+365 ASRTIGFSGA

-391 LSKKIKNVH
+391 LSKRIKNEH

-406 KITMGISSTNSSGIK
+406 KITLGLSNTKFSGEK
-421 TKKLRAYNEAGKA
+421 TKKFRAYNEAGRA
-434 IVSAVKNGIES
+434 IVSAFNNGINS
-445 IDKITILPR
+445 IDKITILQR
-454 AGNLGGYTKIS
+454 EGRLGGYTQIS
-465 PDEEVITSGLISKKL
+465 PDEDVLTSGLISKKL
-480 LMNKIEIA
+480 LLNKIEIA

-533 VNITQNSE
+533 VNISQDNE
-541 DIFLGNSLLRN
+541 DIFLGSSLIRN
-552 KSIIADKTSFQ
+552 KSTIADKTSLQ
-563 IDLEIMKITK
+563 IDNEIMKIAK
-573 NSLNKSIE
+573 NSLNKSFKV
-581 ILERNR
+581 LERNR
-587 LLLEKLADLLIH
+587 ILLDKLVELLIH
-599 EETINRAKF
+599 EETVNKEKF
-608 DELSSNFL
+608 IELASKLL
-616 KI
+616 KV

>member
-1 MGISKIYA
+1 
-9 IDFIPN
+9 
-15 NFFKEVI
+15 
-22 SLIVRIYSFYLVLF
+22 VLF
-36 NQKFSYPKSNSS
+36 KKNFTYDNSASS
-48 YSDLLQELDAGKVQS
+48 YSDILLELDAGKVQS
-63 LYFYPKRR
+63 LYFYPRRR
-71 EIDVIFKNGEKEKIP
+71 EIDVIFKNGDKEKIP

-105 TINNSRRDASI
+105 TINNSKKDSST
-116 ANSTSSLIFL
+116 ANSAASLIIL
-126 FIFIFAFIILLRTTS
+126 FIFIFSFILIFRTTS
-141 KIANRT
+141 KIANRA

-154 AKFIIIDDVD
+154 SKFVMIEDVD
-164 KRFDDVAG
+164 KRFDDIAG
-172 IPEATDEIQEI
+172 IPEATEELQEI
-183 ITFLKNPE
+183 ITFLKNPQ
-191 KLSELGAKVPKG
+191 KLIDLGAIVPKG
-203 VLLIGPPGTGKTL
+203 ILMVGPPGTGKTL

-250 DLFDKARD
+250 DLFEKAKE
-258 KSPCIIF
+258 KSPCIVF

-306 IIVIAATNRP
+306 VIVLAATNRA

-335 LLPDNE
+335 LLPDIE
-341 GRKKILSIHSLNK
+341 GRNKILCIHSLNK
-354 PLSNDVDLKYW
+354 PLSKEVDLKYW
-365 ASRTVGFSGA
+365 ASRTIGFSGA

-391 LSKKIKNVH
+391 LSKRIKNEH

-406 KITMGISSTNSSGIK
+406 KITLGLSNTKFSGEK
-421 TKKLRAYNEAGKA
+421 TKKFRAYNEAGRA
-434 IVSAVKNGIES
+434 IVSAFNNGINS
-445 IDKITILPR
+445 IDKITILQR
-454 AGNLGGYTKIS
+454 EGRLGGYTQIS
-465 PDEEVITSGLISKKL
+465 PDEDVLTSGLISKKL
-480 LMNKIEIA
+480 LLNKIEIA

-533 VNITQNSE
+533 VNISQDNE
-541 DIFLGNSLLRN
+541 DIFLGSSLIRN
-552 KSIIADKTSFQ
+552 KSTIADKTSLQ
-563 IDLEIMKITK
+563 IDNEIMKIAK
-573 NSLNKSIE
+573 NSLNKSFKV
-581 ILERNR
+581 LERNR
-587 LLLEKLADLLIH
+587 ILLDKLVELLIH
-599 EETINRAKF
+599 EETVNKEKF
-608 DELSSNFL
+608 IELASKFL
-616 KI
+616 NV

>member
-1 MGISKIYA
+1 MFLKR
-9 IDFIPN
+9 
-15 NFFKEVI
+15 NFTYDN
-22 SLIVRIYSFYLVLF
+22 SG
-36 NQKFSYPKSNSS
+36 SS
-48 YSDLLQELDAGKVQS
+48 YSDLLRELDAGKVQS
-63 LYFYPKRR
+63 LYFYPRRR
-71 EIDVIFKNGEKEKIP
+71 EIDVIFKNGDKEKIP

-105 TINNSRRDASI
+105 TINNSKKDSST
-116 ANSTSSLIFL
+116 ANSAASLIIL
-126 FIFIFAFIILLRTTS
+126 FIFIFSFILIFRTTS
-141 KIANRT
+141 KIANRA

-154 AKFIIIDDVD
+154 SKFVMIEDVD
-164 KRFDDVAG
+164 KRFDDIAG
-172 IPEATDEIQEI
+172 IPEATEELQEI
-183 ITFLKNPE
+183 ITFLKNPQ
-191 KLSELGAKVPKG
+191 KLIDLGAIVPKG
-203 VLLIGPPGTGKTL
+203 ILMVGPPGTGKTL

-250 DLFDKARD
+250 DLFEKAKE
-258 KSPCIIF
+258 KSPCIVF

-306 IIVIAATNRP
+306 VIVLAATNRA

-335 LLPDNE
+335 LLPDIE
-341 GRKKILSIHSLNK
+341 GRNKILCIHSLNK
-354 PLSNDVDLKYW
+354 PLSKDVDLKYW
-365 ASRTVGFSGA
+365 ASRTIGFSGA

-391 LSKKIKNVH
+391 LSKRIKNEH

-406 KITMGISSTNSSGIK
+406 KITLGLSNTKFSGEK
-421 TKKLRAYNEAGKA
+421 TKKFRAYNEAGRA
-434 IVSAVKNGIES
+434 IVSAFNNGINS
-445 IDKITILPR
+445 IDKITILQR
-454 AGNLGGYTKIS
+454 EGRLGGYTQIS
-465 PDEEVITSGLISKKL
+465 PDEDVLTSGLISKKL
-480 LMNKIEIA
+480 LLNKIEIA

-533 VNITQNSE
+533 VNISQDNE
-541 DIFLGNSLLRN
+541 DIFLGSSLIRN
-552 KSIIADKTSFQ
+552 KSTIADKTSLQ
-563 IDLEIMKITK
+563 IDNEIMKIAK
-573 NSLNKSIE
+573 NSLNKSFKV
-581 ILERNR
+581 LERNR
-587 LLLEKLADLLIH
+587 ILLDKLVELLIH
-599 EETINRAKF
+599 EETVNKEKF
-608 DELSSNFL
+608 IELASKFL
-616 KI
+616 NV

>member
-1 MGISKIYA
+1 MLFKK
-9 IDFIPN
+9 
-15 NFFKEVI
+15 NFTYDN
-22 SLIVRIYSFYLVLF
+22 SA
-36 NQKFSYPKSNSS
+36 SS
-48 YSDLLQELDAGKVQS
+48 YSDILLELDAGKVQS
-63 LYFYPKRR
+63 LYFYPRRR
-71 EIDVIFKNGEKEKIP
+71 EIDVIFKNGDKEKIP

-105 TINNSRRDASI
+105 TINNSKKDSST
-116 ANSTSSLIFL
+116 ANSAASLIIL
-126 FIFIFAFIILLRTTS
+126 FIFIFSFILIFRTTS
-141 KIANRT
+141 KIANRA

-154 AKFIIIDDVD
+154 SKFVMIEDVD
-164 KRFDDVAG
+164 KRFDDIAG
-172 IPEATDEIQEI
+172 IPEATEELQEI
-183 ITFLKNPE
+183 ITFLKNPQ
-191 KLSELGAKVPKG
+191 KLIDLGAIVPKG
-203 VLLIGPPGTGKTL
+203 ILMVGPPGTGKTL

-250 DLFDKARD
+250 DLFEKAKE
-258 KSPCIIF
+258 KSPCIVF

-306 IIVIAATNRP
+306 VIVLAATNRA
-316 DILDPA
+316 DVLDPA

-335 LLPDNE
+335 LLPDIE
-341 GRKKILSIHSLNK
+341 GRNKILCIHSLNK
-354 PLSNDVDLKYW
+354 PLSKDVDLKYW
-365 ASRTVGFSGA
+365 ASRTIGFSGA

-391 LSKKIKNVH
+391 LSKRIKNEH

-406 KITMGISSTNSSGIK
+406 KITLGLSNTKFSGEK
-421 TKKLRAYNEAGKA
+421 TKKFRAYNEAGRA
-434 IVSAVKNGIES
+434 IVSAFNNGINS
-445 IDKITILPR
+445 IDKITILQR
-454 AGNLGGYTKIS
+454 EGRLGGYTQIS
-465 PDEEVITSGLISKKL
+465 PDEDVLTSGLISKKL
-480 LMNKIEIA
+480 LLNKIEIA

-533 VNITQNSE
+533 VNISQDNE
-541 DIFLGNSLLRN
+541 DIFLGSSLIRN
-552 KSIIADKTSFQ
+552 KSTIADKTSLQ
-563 IDLEIMKITK
+563 IDNEIMKIAK
-573 NSLNKSIE
+573 NSLNKSFKV
-581 ILERNR
+581 LERNR
-587 LLLEKLADLLIH
+587 ILLDKLVELLIH
-599 EETINRAKF
+599 EETVNKEKF
-608 DELSSNFL
+608 IELASKFL
-616 KI
+616 NV

>member
-1 MGISKIYA
+1 
-9 IDFIPN
+9 
-15 NFFKEVI
+15 
-22 SLIVRIYSFYLVLF
+22 VLF
-36 NQKFSYPKSNSS
+36 KKKFTYDNSNSS
-48 YSDLLQELDAGKVQS
+48 YSDILLELDAGKVQS
-63 LYFYPKRR
+63 LFFYPRRR
-71 EIDVIFKNGEKEKIP
+71 EIDVIFKNGDKEKIP

-105 TINNSRRDASI
+105 TIYNSKKDDSL
-116 ANSTSSLIFL
+116 ANSAASLIIL
-126 FIFIFAFIILLRTTS
+126 FIFIFGFIFIFRTTS
-141 KIANRT
+141 KIANRA

-154 AKFIIIDDVD
+154 SKFIMIDEVD
-164 KRFDDVAG
+164 KRFDDIAG
-172 IPEATDEIQEI
+172 LPEATEELQEI
-183 ITFLKNPE
+183 ITFLKNPQ
-191 KLSELGAKVPKG
+191 KLSDLGAIVPKG
-203 VLLIGPPGTGKTL
+203 VLMVGPPGTGKTL

-250 DLFDKARD
+250 DLFEKAKE
-258 KSPCIIF
+258 KSPCIVF

-272 GRQRGSG
+272 GRQRGTG

-306 IIVIAATNRP
+306 IIVLAATNRA

-322 LLRPGRFDRKIEV
+322 LLRPGRFDRKIEI

-341 GRKKILSIHSLNK
+341 GRRKILCIHSLNK
-354 PLSNDVDLKYW
+354 PLSKDVDFKYW
-365 ASRTVGFSGA
+365 ASRTIGFSGA

-391 LSKKIKNVH
+391 LSKQIKNEH

-406 KITMGISSTNSSGIK
+406 KITLGLSSSRVSSEK
-421 TKKLRAYNEAGKA
+421 TKTLRAYNEAGRA
-434 IVSAVKNGIES
+434 IVSAVNNGINS
-445 IDKITILPR
+445 IDKITILQR
-454 AGNLGGYTKIS
+454 AGNLGGYTQIS
-465 PDEEVITSGLISKKL
+465 PDEDVLTSGLISKKL
-480 LMNKIEIA
+480 LLSKIEIA

-494 ETLVFGKNEIT
+494 EMLVFGKNEIT

-533 VNITQNSE
+533 VNISQNKE

-552 KSIIADKTSFQ
+552 KSIIADKTTLQ
-563 IDLEIMKITK
+563 IDKEIMKIAK
-573 NSLNKSIE
+573 NSLDKSIS
-581 ILERNR
+581 ILDNNRN
-587 LLLEKLADLLIH
+587 LLDKLVDLLIQ
-599 EETINRAKF
+599 EETINKENF
-608 DELSSNFL
+608 YELSTKFL
-616 KI
+616 KV

>member
-1 MGISKIYA
+1 ML
-9 IDFIPN
+9 
-15 NFFKEVI
+15 FKK
-22 SLIVRIYSFYLVLF
+22 
-36 NQKFSYPKSNSS
+36 KFSYRNTSSS
-48 YSDLLQELDAGKVQS
+48 YSDLLRELDAGKVES

-71 EIDVIFKNGEKEKIP
+71 EIDVIFKNGDKEKIP

-105 TINNSRRDASI
+105 TVNNSNRDSSL
-116 ANSTSSLIFL
+116 ANSTASLIFL
-126 FIFIFAFIILLRTTS
+126 IIFIFGFILIFRTTS
-141 KIANRT
+141 RIANRA
-147 FGFGKSR
+147 FGFGKSPS
-154 AKFIIIDDVD
+154 KFIMIEDVD

-172 IPEATDEIQEI
+172 IPEATEELQEI
-183 ITFLKNPE
+183 ITFLKNPK
-191 KLSELGAKVPKG
+191 KLTDLGAKIPKG
-203 VLLIGPPGTGKTL
+203 ILLVGPPGTGKTL

-250 DLFDKARD
+250 DLFDKAKE
-258 KSPCIIF
+258 KSPCIVF

-293 LLTQLDGFSDNSG
+293 LLTQLDGFTDNSG
-306 IIVIAATNRP
+306 IIVLAATNRP

-354 PLSNDVDLKYW
+354 PLSRDVDLKYW

-391 LSKKIKNVH
+391 SSKQIKNEH
-400 IEDALE
+400 IDDALE
-406 KITMGISSTNSSGIK
+406 KITMGLCTTKVSGEK
-421 TKKLRAYNEAGKA
+421 TKKFRAYNEAGRA
-434 IVSAVKNGIES
+434 IVSAVNNGIES
-445 IDKITILPR
+445 IDKITILQR
-454 AGNLGGYTKIS
+454 AGNLGGYTKLA

-480 LMNKIEIA
+480 LLNKIEIA

-494 ETLVFGKNEIT
+494 EKLVFGSNEIT

-513 YSTEI
+513 YSTEL

-533 VNITQNSE
+533 INISQNNE

-552 KSIIADKTSFQ
+552 KSIIAEKTSLQ
-563 IDLEIMKITK
+563 IDKEIMKIAK
-573 NSLNKSIE
+573 NSLNKALL

-587 LLLEKLADLLIH
+587 SLLDKLVDLLIH
-599 EETINRAKF
+599 EETITKEKF
-608 DELSSNFL
+608 SELSSKLL
-616 KI
+616 KM